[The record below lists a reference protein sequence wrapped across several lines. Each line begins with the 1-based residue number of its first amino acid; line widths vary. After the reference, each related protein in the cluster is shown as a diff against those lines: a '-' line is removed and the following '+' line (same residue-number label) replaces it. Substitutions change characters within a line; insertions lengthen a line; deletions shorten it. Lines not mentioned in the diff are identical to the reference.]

1 MHPVKQEPE
10 DSNDSFIME
19 YSNLPLPSPIFGHS
33 LATPIEVPLRASRAS
48 KEMRQMMGA
57 FRLNPFVH
65 NAGGRVTAMPQN
77 SEDAGPLKEKPQL
90 YEFQL
95 AVGEVE
101 LNSDDELRS
110 FSPDIEDIDVDG
122 GSDCASL
129 SLRQPFM
136 LDNLSAQMYSSPT
149 GMSAAVGIAAGW
161 GTSDG
166 TLFA

>member
-1 MHPVKQEPE
+1 
-10 DSNDSFIME
+10 
-19 YSNLPLPSPIFGHS
+19 
-33 LATPIEVPLRASRAS
+33 
-48 KEMRQMMGA
+48 
-57 FRLNPFVH
+57 
-65 NAGGRVTAMPQN
+65 MPQN
-77 SEDAGPLKEKPQL
+77 SEDAGPLKERPQL

-122 GSDCASL
+122 GSDCASPSQDEWTGCKARGMPL